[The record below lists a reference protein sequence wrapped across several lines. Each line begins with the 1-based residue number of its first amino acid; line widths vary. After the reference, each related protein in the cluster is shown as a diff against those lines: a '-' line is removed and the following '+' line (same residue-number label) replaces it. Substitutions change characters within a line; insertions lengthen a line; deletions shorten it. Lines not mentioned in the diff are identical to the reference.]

1 MISVVIP
8 ARNEEK
14 NLPELLESLKKQNFR
29 KKFEII
35 VVDGKSKDRTREI
48 ARSYNC
54 KVIVQRKLGISN
66 ARNLGW
72 KNAKGNIIVFLE
84 ADHMVNKNFLKE
96 IYKTFKDKKV
106 KCARPVVKPVKNNW
120 IQKALAV
127 QIELATRR
135 QKAWEFPTIFRKE
148 VLKKVGGYDESINF
162 AEDRELPQRVKKAGY
177 KTILIKKAIVYAKPV
192 DSLIKLFKQGRWY
205 GRNIFSYFK
214 KTKDF
219 ITLIG
224 MLVYSLFIP
233 LLILGVF
240 FKLFLYLF
248 LLNFILLFF
257 YSLKGFM
264 LTKSPYAFLILPIN
278 IVRGLGEFIGMI
290 ENIFIKNR
298 GKL

>member
-14 NLPELLESLKKQNFR
+14 NIGDLLKSIRKNNF
-29 KKFEII
+29 KNYEII

-54 KVIVQRKLGISN
+54 RVIVQRKLGVSN

-84 ADHMVNKNFLKE
+84 ADHIVNKNFLKE

-106 KCARPVVKPVKNNW
+106 KCARPVVIPIKNNW

-148 VLKKVGGYDESINF
+148 VLKEVGGYDESINF
-162 AEDRELPQRVKKAGY
+162 AEDRELPQRVKKAG
-177 KTILIKKAIVYAKPV
+177 
-192 DSLIKLFKQGRWY
+192 
-205 GRNIFSYFK
+205 
-214 KTKDF
+214 
-219 ITLIG
+219 
-224 MLVYSLFIP
+224 
-233 LLILGVF
+233 
-240 FKLFLYLF
+240 
-248 LLNFILLFF
+248 
-257 YSLKGFM
+257 
-264 LTKSPYAFLILPIN
+264 
-278 IVRGLGEFIGMI
+278 
-290 ENIFIKNR
+290 
-298 GKL
+298 

>member
-1 MISVVIP
+1 MISVIIP

-14 NLPELLESLKKQNFR
+14 NLPLLLESLKKQNYN

-84 ADHMVNKNFLKE
+84 ADHMVKKNFLKE
-96 IYKTFKDKKV
+96 IYKTFEDKKV
-106 KCARPVVKPVKNNW
+106 KCARPVVIPIKNNW

-148 VLKKVGGYDESINF
+148 FFKKVGGYDESINF
-162 AEDRELPQRVKKAGY
+162 AEDRELLQR
-177 KTILIKKAIVYAKPV
+177 
-192 DSLIKLFKQGRWY
+192 
-205 GRNIFSYFK
+205 
-214 KTKDF
+214 
-219 ITLIG
+219 
-224 MLVYSLFIP
+224 M
-233 LLILGVF
+233 
-240 FKLFLYLF
+240 
-248 LLNFILLFF
+248 
-257 YSLKGFM
+257 
-264 LTKSPYAFLILPIN
+264 KSCFN
-278 IVRGLGEFIGMI
+278 
-290 ENIFIKNR
+290 
-298 GKL
+298 